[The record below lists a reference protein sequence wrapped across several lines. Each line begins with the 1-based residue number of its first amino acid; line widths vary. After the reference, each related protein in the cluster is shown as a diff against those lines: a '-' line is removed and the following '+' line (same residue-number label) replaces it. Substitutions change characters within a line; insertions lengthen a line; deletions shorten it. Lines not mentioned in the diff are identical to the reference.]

1 MRVLPLYINDIPDC
15 VESSLKL
22 FADDCV
28 IFRQVNSFEDI
39 ERLQK
44 DIDAL
49 YNWTEEWLHCK
60 NRRVTLTQLGLSQ
73 LQLYV
78 HIL

>member
-1 MRVLPLYINDIPDC
+1 MLCVCVCVCVCVCLCVFVLINMCACACICVYVHVFECVNAYI
-15 VESSLKL
+15 
-22 FADDCV
+22 
-28 IFRQVNSFEDI
+28 
-39 ERLQK
+39 
-44 DIDAL
+44 
-49 YNWTEEWLHCK
+49 HCK